1 MAYNNEYIVHG
12 TYEKNII
19 RILKKNE
26 LEAEPPAKYKTM
38 LINSKPKQIF
48 TQLLYK
54 DIPNQ
59 HRYIPHWGSIAIIF
73 STKLL
78 QDYPFYSVPVGGFK
92 SSFSR
97 AFRAKHSAKHSKT
110 LTNKSNNTANTA
122 NTANTTNNIIIKSE
136 FGNLPRMPNL
146 TKLKN
151 YINKT
156 CLTYSS
162 FMGKIAYMHSHEIL
176 FNNDIPLDKYCVAI
190 IGNPGVKQSAELAQL
205 CKDHNIP
212 YSERSGRIGSGIN
225 NFINFIDKVK
235 EKEKEK
241 EKEKSAL

>member
-1 MAYNNEYIVHG
+1 MAYNGEYIVHG
-12 TYEKNII
+12 TQEKNII
-19 RILKKNE
+19 RILKKNA

-59 HRYIPHWGSIAIIF
+59 HKCIPHWGSIAIIF

-92 SSFSR
+92 SSFAR
-97 AFRAKHSAKHSKT
+97 AFRAKHSAKHSTKHSAKHSAKHSKT
-110 LTNKSNNTANTA
+110 LTNKSNNTVNNTA
-122 NTANTTNNIIIKSE
+122 NNIIIKSK

-146 TKLKN
+146 TKLKK
-151 YINKT
+151 YINKQ
-156 CLTYSS
+156 CADYSS

-176 FNNDIPLDKYCVAI
+176 FNRNIPLDKYCVAI
-190 IGNPGVKQSAELAQL
+190 IGNPGVQSAEIAQL

-212 YSERSGRIGSGIN
+212 YSERNGRIGSGIN

-235 EKEKEK
+235 EKN
-241 EKEKSAL
+241 A